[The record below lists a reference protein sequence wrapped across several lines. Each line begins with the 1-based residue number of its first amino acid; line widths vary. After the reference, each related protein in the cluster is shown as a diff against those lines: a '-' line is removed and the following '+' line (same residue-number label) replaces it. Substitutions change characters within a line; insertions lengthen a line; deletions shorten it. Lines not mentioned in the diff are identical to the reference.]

1 LPPLLCDGG
10 IFFQPVLV
18 WDSRLSDVPEY
29 ILPIKAIIADDHPL
43 FRAALRQTL
52 GATLQGEVR
61 DAGNFDQLIEILE
74 QEPQVEL
81 VLMDL
86 NMPGNQ
92 GLTGLT
98 AVRNQFPDVQVM
110 IVSANEQLN
119 VIERAMSFGASAY
132 VPKSAPLSDI
142 IAAVETVLG
151 GDNWLPPHLG
161 YGLVEQNHPLNRDF
175 AQRLSQ
181 LTPQQ
186 FKVLRCIADGLLNK
200 QIAYEMDVQ
209 ETTIKQHVSAI
220 LRKLGVIN
228 RTQAGVLFHDMLRA
242 DDEDNSAQSN

>member
-1 LPPLLCDGG
+1 M
-10 IFFQPVLV
+10 
-18 WDSRLSDVPEY
+18 LSVRDINV
-29 ILPIKAIIADDHPL
+29 PIKAIIADDHPL
-43 FRAALRQTL
+43 FRAALRQIL
-52 GATLQGEVR
+52 GASLQGDVR
-61 DAGNFDQLIEILE
+61 DAENFTQLMDILE
-74 QEPQVEL
+74 LEPDVEL

-98 AVRNQFPDVQVM
+98 TVRNQFPDVQVI

-132 VPKSAPLSDI
+132 VPKSAPLHDI
-142 IAAVETVLG
+142 VQAVETVLG
-151 GDNWLPPHLG
+151 GDSWLPAHLG
-161 YGLVEQNHPLNRDF
+161 QGFTENNHPLHRDF
-175 AQRLSQ
+175 AQKLTQ

-186 FKVLRCIADGLLNK
+186 FKVLRAIADGLLNK
-200 QIAYEMDVQ
+200 QIAYDMNVQ

-242 DDEDNSAQSN
+242 VDEDNSPKTNTF

>member
-1 LPPLLCDGG
+1 M
-10 IFFQPVLV
+10 
-18 WDSRLSDVPEY
+18 
-29 ILPIKAIIADDHPL
+29 KAIIADDHPL

-52 GATLQGEVR
+52 GASLQGEVR
-61 DAGNFDQLIEILE
+61 DAESFKQLMDILE
-74 QEPQVEL
+74 QEPDVEL

-132 VPKSAPLSDI
+132 VPKSAPLADI
-142 IAAVETVLG
+142 VEAVETVLA
-151 GDNWLPPHLG
+151 GDNWLPAYLG
-161 YGLVEQNHPLNRDF
+161 AGFAESNHPLHKDF
-175 AQRLSQ
+175 AQKLGQ

-186 FKVLRCIADGLLNK
+186 FKVLRAIADGLLNK
-200 QIAYEMDVQ
+200 QIAYDMDVQ

-242 DDEDNSAQSN
+242 DDEDNSPQSNTF

>member
-18 WDSRLSDVPEY
+18 WDSRLRDVPEF
-29 ILPIKAIIADDHPL
+29 ILPIKAVIADDHPL
-43 FRAALRQTL
+43 FRAALRQAL

-142 IAAVETVLG
+142 IQAVETVLG

-161 YGLVEQNHPLNRDF
+161 NSLAEQNHPLNRDF
-175 AQRLSQ
+175 AHRLSQ

-209 ETTIKQHVSAI
+209 ESTIKQHVSAI